1 MRPAML
7 LSVIALGAVG
17 TMRAAEGKAHAE
29 EPQSISITEEADG
42 GEVGP

>member
-1 MRPAML
+1 ML

-17 TMRAAEGKAHAE
+17 TMRAAEGEAHAE
-29 EPQSISITEEADG
+29 EAQSISITEEADG